1 MNPSRFAPIDALRG
15 LAALLVVWLH
25 VTEVFMQLPVPPAG
39 AWLYNLAASVDTGR
53 IGVVLF
59 FAISGFVIPSS
70 LPAPAPGTAGRA
82 LRVFV
87 VRRFWRLFPAYWV
100 SLAGAALMAWWLSAP
115 LPWAAL
121 VANLTMLQG
130 WWGVPDALGLYWS
143 LRLELVFYLLCAAL
157 FYAGLL
163 RRPSALAGAIV
174 SCAVVVLGAVA
185 AKALA
190 APDTVWPE
198 TWVFLPL
205 YSLFIA
211 TMFWGALF
219 RCWHDQRTSGSA
231 GTAPAFSRGVR
242 VLFWLFPLG
251 IGLGPLC
258 VPLLLH
264 WVPSAPAAPLWKMT
278 IAQALGVG
286 LFIWLALYWRQPSRL
301 WLWMGAISYSLY
313 LFHPLVFYPLFVAV
327 RDGYLPALA
336 GAPMAVY
343 LLLSVLGS
351 VALAAAV
358 YYGVE
363 QPTMRLGRRS
373 ARHEG
378 LAPS

>member
-1 MNPSRFAPIDALRG
+1 MTPSRFAPIDALRG

-39 AWLYNLAASVDTGR
+39 AWLYGAAAAVDTGR

-70 LPAPAPGTAGRA
+70 LPATAPGAAAGA

-100 SLAGAALMAWWLSAP
+100 SLAGAALMAWWLHAP
-115 LPWAAL
+115 LPWAVLA
-121 VANLTMLQG
+121 ANLTMLQG

-143 LRLELVFYLLCAAL
+143 LRLELVFYLLCAGL
-157 FYAGLL
+157 FYAGVL
-163 RRPSALAGAIV
+163 RRPGALAAAILA
-174 SCAVVVLGAVA
+174 CAAVVLGAVA
-185 AKALA
+185 VKAWL
-190 APDTVWPE
+190 PQETVWPE
-198 TWVFLPL
+198 GWAFLPL

-219 RCWHDQRTSGSA
+219 RCWHDQRTSGTGLPFA
-231 GTAPAFSRGVR
+231 RWVQ

-251 IGLGPLC
+251 MGVGPLC

-264 WVPSAPAAPLWKMT
+264 WVPSAPAAPLWKML

-286 LFIWLALYWRQPSRL
+286 LFVWLALCWRRPSRL
-301 WLWMGAISYSLY
+301 WLWLGSISYSLY

-327 RDGYLPALA
+327 RDGYWPALA
-336 GAPMAVY
+336 DAPMAVY

-351 VALAAAV
+351 ALLAAAV

-363 QPTMRLGRRS
+363 QPAMRLGRRRS
-373 ARHEG
+373 GR
-378 LAPS
+378 